1 MRHTYTRPVWL
12 VAATLTMVL
21 SMFGAVA
28 PSATAQDSTIPE
40 NAPVD
45 IHSGS
50 CEDFL
55 TEPAYDGGALTNT
68 TLGEVFEDDRFQAG
82 ILVDEQLGASG
93 VDLNGDGALQPEE
106 VVAPTGEEAP
116 VGFAEADLES
126 DVNTDDPY
134 VVAVHSSP
142 DQYET
147 ILACGSLSN
156 AQEADG
162 GRRVVRLQSVGDAQ
176 FFGYSVLGED
186 ANSIATYLFQPGT
199 PPADTAA
206 TAPTIAGHPVDIHTG
221 TCTDWTTEPA
231 FDVGDMLE
239 TNVAA
244 PDEQDP
250 GDMEGE
256 VPAGAEELGP
266 VFKLD
271 NETEFGGDELLEDGG
286 PLVVAVHQSAENY
299 EELVACGTVLP
310 IIEDDDLYV
319 ILQPV
324 GESNQ
329 TGFLKISR
337 EAGETSGLL
346 WNCEP
351 LEPKAAEPTPTPA
364 PTQTPTPEPSPTP
377 TEEAVIVGT
386 AVVTEVVQ
394 ATEVVPAPTA
404 TALAEQGGGATVI
417 EVGDES
423 PGALTSQAG
432 QTIVFNNTSDAE
444 RVFRVEDLDIEETM
458 PAGEQVEI
466 QLPDD
471 AEAGTY
477 TYQILEEDET
487 IFEEELTVE

>member
-1 MRHTYTRPVWL
+1 MRPTYTRPVWL
-12 VAATLTMVL
+12 VVATFAMVL
-21 SMFGAVA
+21 GMLGAVVPA
-28 PSATAQDSTIPE
+28 ATAQESTIPE

-55 TEPAYDGGALTNT
+55 TEPAYDGGAITPT
-68 TLGEVFEDDRFQAG
+68 TLGEVFEDDRFQSG

-93 VDLNGDGALQPEE
+93 VDLNADDALQPEE

-126 DVNTDDPY
+126 DVNTGDPY

-147 ILACGSLSN
+147 VLACGSLTN
-156 AQEADG
+156 AEEAD

-176 FFGYSVLGED
+176 FFGYSVLEED
-186 ANSIATYLFQPGT
+186 GASIATYLFQPGT
-199 PPADTAA
+199 PPAETAA
-206 TAPTIAGHPVDIHTG
+206 TAPTIEGHPVDIHTG

-244 PDEQDP
+244 PDEQEP

-266 VFKLD
+266 VFKID
-271 NETEFGGDELLEDGG
+271 NETEFGGDELIEDGG

-337 EAGETSGLL
+337 EGGEASGYL
-346 WNCEP
+346 WSCEP
-351 LEPKAAEPTPTPA
+351 LEPKPAEPTPTPA

-377 TEEAVIVGT
+377 TEEAVIVAT

-404 TALAEQGGGATVI
+404 TALAEQGGGAVVF
-417 EVGDES
+417 ELGEES
-423 PGALTSQAG
+423 AGALTSQAG
-432 QTIVFNNTSDAE
+432 ETLIFNNTSDVE
-444 RVFRVEDLDIEETM
+444 RVFRVEDLEIEETI
-458 PAGEQVEI
+458 PAGEQVEV

-477 TYQILEEDET
+477 TYQVLEGDET
-487 IFEEELTVE
+487 IFEHELTVE